1 MKRLKQLAR
10 WLRAWT
16 HFLFGWSVYAVTGRT
31 PAKAYQSMI
40 YLFCHSGG
48 KFNDR
53 VSSLIAKFSRKAD
66 LSSQVGI
73 LGKVS
78 SEFLSANLDQLKD
91 RGYLVFP
98 SALSPE
104 ACDRLM
110 AFALATPAQVRRM
123 DDEPETTV
131 KRLARYEPGNP
142 LAVRYDYPSATLLN
156 NADVQ
161 DLLADPSLIAIA
173 QEYLGCLPKADVLSM
188 WWHTNFHSQPD
199 SEAAQFYHFDMD
211 RLKWLKVFI
220 YLTNVGPGDGAH
232 SFIEGSHR
240 AGAIPE
246 HMLNKG
252 YVRLSDSE
260 VLSHY
265 TDAKQ
270 VDFCAPRGTV
280 IVEDTR
286 GLHKGNAVEPGGTSR
301 LILQLQFSNSLFG
314 TNYPSAKISQVCSP
328 ALADLLRSYPS
339 IYDCYH
345 E

>member
-1 MKRLKQLAR
+1 MNRLKQFAR

-16 HFLFGWSVYAVTGRT
+16 RFTFGWCVYAVTGRT
-31 PAKAYQSMI
+31 PANAHLAMI

-48 KFNDR
+48 RFNDR
-53 VSSLIAKFSRKAD
+53 ISSLIAQVSGKVELLGK
-66 LSSQVGI
+66 VGI

-78 SEFLSANLDQLKD
+78 PEFISSHLDQLKD

-98 SALSPE
+98 SALSTE
-104 ACDRLM
+104 VCDRLM

-123 DDEPETTV
+123 DGEPETAG
-131 KRLARYEPGNP
+131 KRMARYEPGNP
-142 LAVRYDYPSATLLN
+142 LAVRYDYSPATLLDN
-156 NADVQ
+156 QDVQ
-161 DLLADPSLIAIA
+161 ALLADPSLIAIA
-173 QEYLGCLPKADVLSM
+173 QAYLGCLPKADVLSM
-188 WWHTNFHSQPD
+188 WWHTNFHSRPD

-220 YLTNVGPGDGAH
+220 YLTDVGPGDGAH

-240 AGAIPE
+240 TGEIPAN
-246 HMLNKG
+246 MLNKG
-252 YVRLSDSE
+252 YVRLSDNE

-270 VDFCAPRGTV
+270 VNFCAPRGTV

-286 GLHKGNAVEPGGTSR
+286 GLHKGNTVEPEGTSR

-314 TNYPSAKISQVCSP
+314 ANYPVAKIGQIHSP
-328 ALADLLRSYPS
+328 ALTDLLQSSPS
-339 IYDCYH
+339 IYDCYR

>member
-1 MKRLKQLAR
+1 MKKLKQLAR

-16 HFLFGWSVYAVTGRT
+16 NFLFGWCIYAVTGRT
-31 PAKAYQSMI
+31 PAKAHQSMI
-40 YLFCHSGG
+40 YLFCRSGG

-53 VSSLIAKFSRKAD
+53 ISALIARFSGKAD
-66 LSSQVGI
+66 FSSQVGI
-73 LGKVS
+73 VGRVS
-78 SEFLSANLDQLKD
+78 PEFLAIHLDQLKD

-98 SALSPE
+98 SALPME
-104 ACDRLM
+104 VCDRLM
-110 AFALATPAQVRRM
+110 TFALATPAQVRRM
-123 DDEPETTV
+123 DGESATV
-131 KRLARYEPGNP
+131 GKRMAQYEPGNL
-142 LAVRYDYPSATLLN
+142 LAVRYDYALDSLLN

-161 DLLADPSLIAIA
+161 SLLADPSLIAIA
-173 QEYLGCLPKADVLSM
+173 QAYLGCQPKADVLSM
-188 WWHTNFHSQPD
+188 WWHTNFHSRPD

-240 AGAIPE
+240 TGAIPKN
-246 HMLNKG
+246 MLNKG

-265 TDAKQ
+265 TEAKQ

-286 GLHKGNAVEPGGTSR
+286 GLHKGNAVEPEGTSR
-301 LILQLQFSNSLFG
+301 LILQFQFSNSLFG
-314 TNYPSAKISQVCSP
+314 ANYPSAKISQVRSP
-328 ALADLLRSYPS
+328 ALRGRLRSSPS
-339 IYDCYH
+339 IYDGYH
-345 E
+345 

>member
-1 MKRLKQLAR
+1 MKKLKQLAR

-16 HFLFGWSVYAVTGRT
+16 YFLLGWSVYAVTGRT

-40 YLFCHSGG
+40 YLFCQSGG
-48 KFNDR
+48 RFNDR
-53 VSSLIAKFSRKAD
+53 ISALTAKFSGKAD
-66 LSSQVGI
+66 LSGQVGM
-73 LGKVS
+73 LGKVGP
-78 SEFLSANLDQLKD
+78 EFLAAHLDQLKD

-98 SALSPE
+98 SALTTV

-123 DDEPETTV
+123 DEEPETAG
-131 KRLARYEPGNP
+131 KRMARYEPGNP
-142 LAVRYDYPSATLLN
+142 LAVRYDYSPAHLLN

-161 DLLADPSLIAIA
+161 ALLADPSLIAIA
-173 QEYLGCLPKADVLSM
+173 QEYLGCLPKADILSM
-188 WWHTNFHSQPD
+188 WWHTNFHSRPD

-220 YLTNVGPGDGAH
+220 YLTDVGPGDGAH
-232 SFIEGSHR
+232 SFIEGSQR
-240 AGAIPE
+240 TGAIPE

-270 VDFCAPRGTV
+270 VEFCAPRGTV

-286 GLHKGNAVEPGGTSR
+286 GLHKGNAVEPGGASR

-314 TNYPSAKISQVCSP
+314 ANYPSAKISQVCSP
-328 ALADLLRSYPS
+328 ALADRLRSSPS
-339 IYDCYH
+339 IYDGYH
-345 E
+345 